1 MDKAAGDKLISGR
14 LVGGTI
20 WREIAAGIAGE
31 IQSGQR
37 AGGERLPTEA
47 SLALRFGVNRHTIR
61 RALAAL
67 AAQRL
72 IRTEHGNGSFVA
84 EDILDYRVDLRP
96 RFSEWI
102 RRHNREPAGDVLDLR
117 EMPVS
122 ALPEAASAAEAL
134 EIAGSAPVI
143 LLERL
148 GRADERPVALS
159 RHIFPSQRLPGLL
172 DALKRERSI
181 TAALAQTG
189 IADYLRKQ
197 TRASARL
204 PDAREARLLKLAA
217 HDVVLA
223 CENTNIRLEGEPTE
237 FCSVIYPARRVQLIF
252 EP

>member
-1 MDKAAGDKLISGR
+1 MDKAAGHRLTTDRLGR
-14 LVGGTI
+14 GAI

-31 IQSGQR
+31 IEAGHFASGD
-37 AGGERLPTEA
+37 RLPTEA

-72 IRTEHGNGSFVA
+72 IRTEHGSGSYVA

-117 EMPVS
+117 EVPVA
-122 ALPEAASAAEAL
+122 ALPEAAPAAEAL
-134 EIAGSAPVI
+134 EITGTAPVI

-148 GRADERPVALS
+148 GRAGERPVALS
-159 RHIFPSQRLPGLL
+159 RHIFPAQRLPGLL
-172 DALKRERSI
+172 DALRRESSI
-181 TAALAQTG
+181 TAALARAG

-197 TRASARL
+197 TRVSARL
-204 PDAREARLLKLAA
+204 PDTREARLLKLTA

-223 CENTNIRLEGEPTE
+223 CENTNVSPAGDPTE
-237 FCSVIYPARRVQLIF
+237 FCSVIYPARRVHLIF